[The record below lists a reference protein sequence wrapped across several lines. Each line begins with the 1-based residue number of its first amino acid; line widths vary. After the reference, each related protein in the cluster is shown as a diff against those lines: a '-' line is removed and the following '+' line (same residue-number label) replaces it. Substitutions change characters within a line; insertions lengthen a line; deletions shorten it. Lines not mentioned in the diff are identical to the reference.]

1 MKKPKI
7 SEKFTVEDIHAIREY
22 NAEKRK
28 KLSLQERLTDI
39 QKSADKCEKDIDEY
53 RKTKLAK

>member
-1 MKKPKI
+1 MKRPEI

-28 KLSLQERLTDI
+28 KLSLQDRLTDI
-39 QKSADKCEKDIDEY
+39 RKNADKCEKDIEKY
-53 RKTKLAK
+53 RKTKLAM